1 MRKYIERVM
10 NSKNLTAF
18 EMKEASERM
27 FHEQTDA
34 EDIKS
39 FLIALHEKGETA
51 VEMASLIQVL
61 QADLNLKTNGAHYFD
76 NCGTG
81 GDGSNSFNISTTA
94 SFTLAAAGIKV
105 AKNGNRKVTSSS
117 GSTDLLEELQI
128 PTTIPQAR
136 FEDELHEK
144 GLVFIFAPAIY
155 PKLKQMSAIRKSIP
169 TPTIFN
175 LIGPLSNPLQL
186 TYQLTGINNP
196 ALLHEYAKALH
207 LLGRER
213 AVVLSGEGGMDEAS
227 LHGTTQCILLDH
239 GELIPFSITAN
250 EVGLRESSLADITGG
265 TPAENAEIFHSIM
278 DGIDSPY
285 QDAVVFN
292 AGIALF
298 IANEVETIQQ
308 GVKKAREIIQS
319 GKAKEM
325 YEKMKMT
332 VLQKIIETKKT
343 EVAELLKLDKPM
355 DQQLPIYSLAD
366 QLSNSEQLRI
376 IAEFKRASPS
386 KGMINDQLSPID
398 TALQYEIAGA
408 AAISVLTDRTYFKG
422 SFQDLYQVATHVKV
436 PVLCKDFII
445 DEVQIDYARIHGASV
460 ILLIVA
466 ALSKERISELYQ
478 YAKYKGMEVLVEVHD
493 ERELQ
498 IATSLGAKIIGI
510 NNRNLHT
517 FEVDLNHSKTLM
529 KNAKVDSDVFF
540 ISESGIQNTEDA
552 QTVSDAGATAILVGE
567 TLMTAENIHKAFNE
581 LSVEKREVTY
591 DKS

>member
-1 MRKYIERVM
+1 MKKYIQLVKEA
-10 NSKNLTAF
+10 KNLSAS
-18 EMKEASERM
+18 EMVEASKLL
-27 FHEQTDA
+27 FHDHTDA

-51 VEMASLIQVL
+51 IEMVSLIQVL
-61 QADLNLKTNGAHYFD
+61 QADLNLNTKGTHYFD

-94 SFTLAAAGIKV
+94 SFILAAAGLKV
-105 AKNGNRKVTSSS
+105 AKNGNRKITSSS

-128 PTTIPQAR
+128 PTTIPQSR

-144 GLVFIFAPAIY
+144 GLVFIFAPSIY
-155 PKLKQMSAIRKSIP
+155 PKLKQISAIRKSIP

-186 TYQLTGINNP
+186 TYQLAGINNP
-196 ALLHEYAKALH
+196 KLLHEYATALH

-213 AVVLSGEGGMDEAS
+213 AVVLTGEGGMDEAS
-227 LHGTTQCILLDH
+227 LYGTTQCILLDH
-239 GELIPFSITAN
+239 GELIPFSISAT

-265 TPAENAEIFHSIM
+265 TPAENAAIFHSIM
-278 DGIDSPY
+278 EGKESPY
-285 QDAVVFN
+285 QDAVVYN

-343 EVAELLKLDKPM
+343 EVEELLKIEKPA
-355 DQQLPIYSLAD
+355 DQQLPIYSLKER
-366 QLSNSEQLRI
+366 LKNSDRLRI
-376 IAEFKRASPS
+376 ISEYKRASPS
-386 KGMINDQLSPID
+386 KGIINDQLLPID
-398 TALQYEIAGA
+398 TALQYEAAGA
-408 AAISVLTDRTYFKG
+408 TAISVLTDHTYFKG
-422 SFQDLYQVATHVKV
+422 SLQDLHEVATHVKI

-445 DEVQIDYARIHGASV
+445 DEIQIDYARIYGASV

-466 ALSKERISELYQ
+466 ALSKNDLKRLFE
-478 YAKYKGMEVLVEVHD
+478 YAHQKGMEVLVEVHD
-493 ERELQ
+493 AHELQ
-498 IATSLGAKIIGI
+498 TAQSLGAKLIGI

-517 FEVDLNHSKTLM
+517 FEVDLIHSKTLI
-529 KNAKVDSDVFF
+529 KNAKVESDVFF
-540 ISESGIQNTEDA
+540 ISESGIQSSKDA
-552 QTVSDAGATAILVGE
+552 QIVSNAGATAILVGE
-567 TLMTAENIHKAFNE
+567 TLMTAESIHKAFTE
-581 LSVEKREVTY
+581 LSVEKREVAY
-591 DKS
+591 D